1 MIALLIRDL
10 RLAIRT
16 GGGFG
21 LGLAFFLIIAVL
33 VPFGVGPDSAILGRI
48 APGILWIGALLAC
61 LLSLDRIFALDF
73 EDGSLDLLA
82 TAPIPLEGVVGV
94 KAISHWLTTGLP
106 LTLAAPVLGVLLSL
120 PERAYLWL
128 ILSLLIGT
136 PALSFIGAFGASLTV
151 GLKRGGLL
159 LSLLV
164 LPLYV
169 PTLIFG
175 AETIRRGAEGLS
187 TTTPLTM
194 LGAITLGTLAVLPFA
209 SAAAIRVNLR

>member
-48 APGILWIGALLAC
+48 APGILWVGALLSC

-82 TAPIPLEGVVGV
+82 TAPIPLEGLVGV

-106 LTLAAPVLGVLLSL
+106 LTLAAPVLGLLLSL
-120 PERAYLWL
+120 PEDAYPWL
-128 ILSLLIGT
+128 IASLLIGT

-151 GLKRGGLL
+151 GIKRGGLL

-175 AETIRRGAEGLS
+175 AETIRRGAEGLA
-187 TTTPLTM
+187 TTTPLIM

-209 SAAAIRVNLR
+209 AAAAIRVNLR